1 MQSNR
6 KKMCVLL
13 CLIIQMVF
21 ISRTLSPPT
30 TATPTLLSPLFNSPL
45 PPLSLAPEWL
55 PDLHLTWH
63 LISFHGLSH
72 DLIRQLSTQH
82 CCCLCLCLT
91 GGFSGNTQF
100 PALDGDCSHSPEW
113 KGILLLTWSVLCC
126 GEGGVCDVCFLE
138 GFSLFSAYITS
149 TFIRQIR
156 ICKNEMWNDSDIF
169 DKAPCREDKRM
180 YLKGNIL
187 ISNQVSCV
195 RYRFLVVP
203 SKDRVDNKVLWCI
216 PVRRYRESTI

>member
-1 MQSNR
+1 M
-6 KKMCVLL
+6 

-21 ISRTLSPPT
+21 ISKTLSPPT
-30 TATPTLLSPLFNSPL
+30 IATPTLLSPLFNCPL

-63 LISFHGLSH
+63 LISSFPGLSH

-91 GGFSGNTQF
+91 GGVSGNTQF

-113 KGILLLTWSVLCC
+113 KGILLLTWSVPCC
-126 GEGGVCDVCFLE
+126 EEGGLCGVRFL
-138 GFSLFSAYITS
+138 GNFSLFIAYITS

-156 ICKNEMWNDSDIF
+156 IMQKWDVKWFRHFWQSTMQSRQKNVF
-169 DKAPCREDKRM
+169 
-180 YLKGNIL
+180 KGEHTH
-187 ISNQVSCV
+187 
-195 RYRFLVVP
+195 FKP
-203 SKDRVDNKVLWCI
+203 SFMCSL
-216 PVRRYRESTI
+216 